1 MQFYSGSEEI
11 ETTVEKVREEEK
23 GLGEREKWVSKGV
36 RKGCR
41 GGCLSASPIKV
52 CNHFAVSCPCLPAS

>member
-23 GLGEREKWVSKGV
+23 GLGEREKWVSKGA
-36 RKGCR
+36 RKEGVEGRLPKC
-41 GGCLSASPIKV
+41 
-52 CNHFAVSCPCLPAS
+52 FAH

>member
-23 GLGEREKWVSKGV
+23 GLGEREKWVSKGG
-36 RKGCR
+36 KE
-41 GGCLSASPIKV
+41 GGGGGEAS
-52 CNHFAVSCPCLPAS
+52 